1 MKIDL
6 KCKKTRILLSLGST
20 QVEVT
25 LIMLADDDYL
35 TARLHASGGNST
47 TYEVATQ
54 YTD

>member
-25 LIMLADDDYL
+25 LRQPPTNPRAK
-35 TARLHASGGNST
+35 TRLHASGGNSKSKNK
-47 TYEVATQ
+47 
-54 YTD
+54 